1 MIGRSLRNVAII
13 VLAVLW
19 LIPSYLLIVNGITT
33 VSGYTGSPHWYPNSF
48 GLFDNISAAWKAA
61 SFGPAMLNSLLYAVV
76 SAGLAVLIA
85 ALAGFAVIVM
95 PTKRPALWFWVVYA
109 GSLFPLQVFLRPLFG
124 AYASTNLYNTR
135 LGLILIYTA
144 LCVPFAFFVLRNY
157 LALIPKDMME
167 AARIDG
173 ASWWRIFRSVHLPL
187 SRSALAAAFIFQF
200 VWVWNDLL
208 FGITLTFSPG
218 IRPVMASLA
227 GLQGNYSTVGPPV
240 VLAGAFLVSLP
251 TVILFF
257 GFQRLFVSSLK
268 TNI

>member
-1 MIGRSLRNVAII
+1 MGKALRNVTII
-13 VLAVLW
+13 VLAGLW
-19 LIPSYLLIVNGITT
+19 LVPSYLLIVNGITT
-33 VSGYTGSPHWYPNSF
+33 VSGYTGTPHWYPNSF
-48 GLFDNISAAWKAA
+48 GLFDNIQAAWKAA
-61 SFGPAMLNSLLYAVV
+61 SFGPAMLNSLLYAVI
-76 SAGLAVLIA
+76 SAALACLVA

-95 PTKRPALWFWVVYA
+95 PTRRRALWFWVIYA

-135 LGLILIYTA
+135 FGLILIYTA
-144 LCVPFAFFVLRNY
+144 LCIPFAFFVVRNY
-157 LALIPKDMME
+157 LAVIPRDMME

-187 SRSALAAAFIFQF
+187 SKSALAAAFIFQF

-208 FGITLTFSPG
+208 FGITLTFSPT
-218 IRPVMASLA
+218 IRPVMAALA
-227 GLQGNYSTVGPPV
+227 GLQDNYSTVGPPV